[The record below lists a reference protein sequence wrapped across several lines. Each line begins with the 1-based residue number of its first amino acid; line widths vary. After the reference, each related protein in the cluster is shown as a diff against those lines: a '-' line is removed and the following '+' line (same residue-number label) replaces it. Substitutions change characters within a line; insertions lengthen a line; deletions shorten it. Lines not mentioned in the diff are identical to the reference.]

1 MPDDKQEPRTALKI
15 LTTVR
20 SNAEAAIIVGDL
32 EASGIQ
38 AMQRP
43 GALPGGLWGAT
54 GSRDV
59 YVEERDFERA
69 REILDAEPM
78 SEDELVRAEED
89 DAAGRPPSPSE

>member
-1 MPDDKQEPRTALKI
+1 MPDDQHEPQTELKI

-43 GALPGGLWGAT
+43 GALPGGLWGAA
-54 GSRDV
+54 GSREI

-69 REILDAEPM
+69 SEILNAEPM
-78 SEDELVRAEED
+78 SEDELVKAEED
-89 DAAGRPPSPSE
+89 DAAGRPPSASE